1 MKSLFAAFKTLKDV
15 MSGDVVAET
24 NTLANGGL
32 TTMSLRLKRN
42 SKSGEYYVVLA
53 ELSSGNSQ
61 YVSFTCDEFG
71 QFSEA
76 VNSTQTALQQ
86 HSEGPKT

>member
-1 MKSLFAAFKTLKDV
+1 MKSLFAAFKTLKNV
-15 MSGDVVAET
+15 MSGEVVAQT

-42 SKSGEYYVVLA
+42 SKSGEHYVVLA
-53 ELSSGNSQ
+53 QLSSGNYQ
-61 YVSFTCDEFG
+61 YASFTSEEFV

-76 VNSTQTALQQ
+76 VSSTRNALRQ
-86 HSEGPKT
+86 HIEGPKT